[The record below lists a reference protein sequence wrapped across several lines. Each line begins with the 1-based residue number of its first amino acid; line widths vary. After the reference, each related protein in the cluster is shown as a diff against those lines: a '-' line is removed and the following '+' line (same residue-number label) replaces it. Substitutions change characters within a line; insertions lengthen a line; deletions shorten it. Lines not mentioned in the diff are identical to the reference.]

1 MSPWRSQQFLHVAR
15 QTGVDPVLVANV
27 MATAELTIAVNPALT
42 PVLTL
47 RHLAYL
53 ADVDYGLLRAIITRA
68 NDNPYRIFRIRKR
81 PSYEGEIRFRII
93 AVPNPSLLRVQQWIT
108 QRILSHATPHTASV
122 AYTKKSTL
130 LSAAQPHCGCRWLI
144 KLDVRSFFES
154 INEIS
159 VYRVFKSLGYQP
171 LIAFEMSRLC
181 TRLGTR
187 TPLRST
193 KRWRSRRENW
203 PTIAAYSKRHMG
215 HLPQGAPTS
224 PMLANLAVR
233 DFDRA
238 VTDIAEKFGLAY
250 TRYADDLTLS
260 TADDNFSRDRSRE
273 VIGKVYSAMAHAGLS
288 PNVTKTQ
295 IRPPGSRK
303 IVLGLLVDDKRP
315 RLTRDFKAK
324 MRQHIHFLSR
334 TDVGPIGHARA
345 RGFASVVGLKHHIWG
360 LVSFAR
366 QIEPEYGAS
375 LAKNLSDIDWPL

>member
-1 MSPWRSQQFLHVAR
+1 MSPWRSQQFLRFTREAG
-15 QTGVDPVLVANV
+15 TNPTLVADV
-27 MATAELTIAVNPALT
+27 IATAELTIAVNPALT

-47 RHLAYL
+47 RHLAHL
-53 ADVDYGLLRAIITRA
+53 AGVEYGVLRAIITRV
-68 NDNPYRIFRIRKR
+68 NDDPYRVFRIRKR
-81 PSYEGEIRFRII
+81 PSYEGEKRFRII
-93 AVPNPSLLRVQQWIT
+93 AVPDPSLLRAQQWIT
-108 QRILSHATPHTASV
+108 QRILSHAKPHISSV
-122 AYTKKSTL
+122 AYSKKDTL
-130 LSAAQPHCGCRWLI
+130 VAAAESHCGCSWLI

-159 VYRVFKSLGYQP
+159 VYRVFRSLGYQP
-171 LIAFEMSRLC
+171 LISFEMSRLC

-187 TPLRST
+187 TLLRST
-193 KRWRSRRENW
+193 ERWRSHKQNW
-203 PTIAAYSKRHMG
+203 PTISAYSKWYMG
-215 HLPQGAPTS
+215 HLPQGAPSS

-238 VTDIAEKFGLAY
+238 VSDIAQKSGLAY

-260 TADDNFSRDRSRE
+260 TGDENFSRDKCRE
-273 VIGKVYSAMAHAGLS
+273 VIGDVYAAMGRAGLS

-303 IVLGLLVDDKRP
+303 IVLGLLVDGVRP

-334 TDVGPIGHARA
+334 TDVGPSKHARA

-366 QIEPEYGAS
+366 QIEPDYGAL
-375 LAKNLSDIDWPL
+375 LAKSLSDVDWPL

>member
-1 MSPWRSQQFLHVAR
+1 MSPWRSQQFLQFAR
-15 QTGVDPVLVANV
+15 ETGANSILVANV
-27 MATAELTIAVNPALT
+27 IATAELTIAVNPALT
-42 PVLTL
+42 PVFTL
-47 RHLAYL
+47 RHLAHL
-53 ADVDYGLLRAIITRA
+53 AGVDYGVLRTIITRA
-68 NDNPYRIFRIRKR
+68 NNDPYRVFRIRKR
-81 PSYEGEIRFRII
+81 ASYEGEKRFRII
-93 AVPNPSLLRVQQWIT
+93 AVPDPSLLRVQQWIT
-108 QRILSHATPHTASV
+108 QRILSHARPHIASV
-122 AYTKKSTL
+122 AYSKKDTL
-130 LSAAQPHCGCRWLI
+130 LAAAEPHCGCRWLI

-187 TPLRST
+187 TLRRST
-193 KRWRSRRENW
+193 ERWQSHKQSW
-203 PTIAAYSKRHMG
+203 PTISAYSKWYMG
-215 HLPQGAPTS
+215 HLPQGAPSS

-233 DFDRA
+233 DFDQA
-238 VTDIAEKFGLAY
+238 VTDTAQKFGLAY

-260 TADDNFSRDRSRE
+260 TADENFSRDRCRE
-273 VIGKVYSAMAHAGLS
+273 VIGEVYTAMGRAGLS

-303 IVLGLLVDDKRP
+303 IVLGLLVDGRNP
-315 RLTRDFKAK
+315 GLTRDFKTK

-334 TDVGPIGHARA
+334 TDVGPNKHARA

-366 QIEPEYGAS
+366 QIEPNYGALLAQS
-375 LAKNLSDIDWPL
+375 LSNVDWPL